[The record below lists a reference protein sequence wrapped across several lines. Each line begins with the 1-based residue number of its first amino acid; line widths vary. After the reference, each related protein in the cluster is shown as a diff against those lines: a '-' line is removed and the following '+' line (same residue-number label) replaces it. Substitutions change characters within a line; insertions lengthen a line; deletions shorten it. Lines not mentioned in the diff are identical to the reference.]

1 MNFRKQSKCPK
12 MFKCSSTPLKRM
24 LNMLRLEPLKILDML
39 CEQLA
44 IFL

>member
-12 MFKCSSTPLKRM
+12 MFKCSSTPSKRM
-24 LNMLRLEPLKILDML
+24 LNMLCHELQKILNML